1 MNKIKGSHKSKKF
14 NQIIETARDLFMR
27 YGIKRITVEEIC
39 ATASVSKMTFYKYFD
54 SKIDLALFI
63 LEQIYA
69 DAEKR
74 YRDIFAQ
81 DIPYSE
87 KAREI
92 IKLKLESSKDFSQEM
107 LGDLMQNSIDEVAEF
122 INKKKQEN
130 FRLFLDDMIAAQKKG
145 EIHKDINPHFIL
157 YILDRMQEM
166 LVDERLLN
174 MYESPQALISEV
186 TNFFFYGILSNKER
200 LR

>member
-1 MNKIKGSHKSKKF
+1 MNKIKGSIKSKKF
-14 NQIIETARDLFMR
+14 HQIIETARDLFMR

-54 SKIDLALFI
+54 NKIDLVLFI
-63 LEQIYA
+63 LKQIYA

-74 YRDIFAQ
+74 YRDILAQ

-87 KAREI
+87 KAGEI

-122 INKKKQEN
+122 IHKKKQEN

-166 LVDERLLN
+166 LVDERVLN
-174 MYESPQALISEV
+174 MYESPQALISEL
-186 TNFFFYGILSNKER
+186 TNYFFYGILSNKER
-200 LR
+200 